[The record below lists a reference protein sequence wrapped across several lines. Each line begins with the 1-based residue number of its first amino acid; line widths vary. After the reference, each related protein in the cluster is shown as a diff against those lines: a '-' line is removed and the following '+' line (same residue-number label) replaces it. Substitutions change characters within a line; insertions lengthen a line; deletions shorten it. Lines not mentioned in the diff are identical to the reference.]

1 VHYLDAIRR
10 DLLDLHV
17 SDDGRGFDQEA
28 VRKSHSYG
36 VLGMSEPAR
45 LIGGSLLID
54 SAPGMG
60 TSVSIHIPLESESL
74 S

>member
-1 VHYLDAIRR
+1 
-10 DLLDLHV
+10 
-17 SDDGRGFDQEA
+17 
-28 VRKSHSYG
+28 
-36 VLGMSEPAR
+36 MSEPAR